1 MKCPSYF
8 TEYRVP
14 FALFPDVRSVGKGVA
29 PDVKFVRLVAVPE
42 MKTQFGVQQTGIGH
56 RVVTQKNVTYFSN
69 AVPGTP
75 FEEILIY
82 ATRVSVNR
90 LYTSQEL
97 DADAFADFTLAA
109 QTTLQVATV
118 LHLLGLVTAAQ
129 LRAHLKY
136 AEKLVRE
143 LQTRETLHER
153 EEEFSKLL
161 QKLGPMAVR
170 RLLAEHD
177 AVYGGIKVEEDEA
190 QQ

>member
-1 MKCPSYF
+1 MKRPSYF

-14 FALFPDVRSVGKGVA
+14 FAFFPDVRSVGKGVA
-29 PDVKFVRLVAVPE
+29 PDIKFVRLVAVPE
-42 MKTQFGVQQTGIGH
+42 MKTQSNVAAIGTGH
-56 RVVTQKNVTYFSN
+56 RVVTQKNVTYFCN
-69 AVPGTP
+69 AGPQTP

-97 DADAFADFTLAA
+97 DANAFADFTLAA

-118 LHLLGLVTAAQ
+118 IHLLGLVTAAQ

-136 AEKLVRE
+136 AEKLRRE
-143 LQTRETLHER
+143 VLTQETLHDR

-161 QKLGPMAVR
+161 QKLGPMAVK

-177 AVYGGIKVEEDEA
+177 AVYGIKVEEDAA